1 MKLPK
6 RPPAHIK
13 ESESWK
19 ILQNSVPSLWMVR
32 DISERDY
39 GIDCY
44 IELVSNKNTV
54 TGDLLSAQLK
64 GTENIA
70 WKHSKTKA
78 RREAKFT
85 GIKIETINY
94 WMNLSV
100 PVFLF
105 VAETSTKNLYFAPIK
120 HQVRNQYSKYL
131 KQGSLSFSLSEEHSF
146 ADETGL
152 LNFIICY
159 IQEKTFRDLTDL
171 SRTLLIHLPQYYEFI
186 LSQQDLDP
194 FLEVEPEEELMFVH
208 IYLTIHNLCNLLA
221 IDWDIIWLDKIC
233 ENDKKTWSCSFS
245 CLYNLTMTEILP
257 LVEKKLAE
265 VLGRIKTIM
274 TVYQKEYWEKKEY
287 ILYRKAK
294 DLDISNLKT
303 LIY

>member
-19 ILQNSVPSLWMVR
+19 ILQNSVPSLWIVR
-32 DISERDY
+32 DVSERDY

-44 IELVSNKNTV
+44 IELVSNENTV

-64 GTENIA
+64 GPENLV
-70 WKHSKTKA
+70 WKYSKTKA

-105 VAETSTKNLYFAPIK
+105 VAETSSRKLYFAPIK
-120 HQVRNQYSKYL
+120 HQVRNQYVKYL
-131 KQGSLSFSLSEEHSF
+131 KQGSLGFTLSEEHSF
-146 ADETGL
+146 VDGSGL

-186 LSQQDLDP
+186 LANQDLDP
-194 FLEVEPEEELMFVH
+194 FLEVEPEEELMFIH
-208 IYLTIHNLCNLLA
+208 LYLTIHNLCNVLA
-221 IDWDIIWLDKIC
+221 IDWDIKWLDKIY
-233 ENDKKTWSCSFS
+233 EEDKQTWKSSFS
-245 CLYNLTMTEILP
+245 CLHNLTMTEILP
-257 LVEKKLAE
+257 LVERKLLE
-265 VLGRIKTIM
+265 VLGSIKTIV

-294 DLDISNLKT
+294 DLDVSNLKA

>member
-19 ILQNSVPSLWMVR
+19 ILQNSVPSLWIVR
-32 DISERDY
+32 DVSERDY

-44 IELVSNKNTV
+44 IELVSNENTV

-64 GTENIA
+64 GTENLT

-94 WMNLSV
+94 WMNSSV

-105 VAETSTKNLYFAPIK
+105 VAETSSNNLYFAPIK

-131 KQGSLSFSLSEEHSF
+131 KQGSLSFTLSEEHSF

-186 LSQQDLDP
+186 LSQQGLDP
-194 FLEVEPEEELMFVH
+194 FLEVEPEEELMFIH
-208 IYLTIHNLCNLLA
+208 IYLTIHNLCNVLA
-221 IDWDIIWLDKIC
+221 IDWDIKSLDKIY
-233 ENDKKTWSCSFS
+233 EDDKKTWNCSFS
-245 CLYNLTMTEILP
+245 CLHNLTMTEILP
-257 LVEKKLAE
+257 LVEKKLTE
-265 VLGRIKTIM
+265 VLGSIKTIV
-274 TVYQKEYWEKKEY
+274 TVYQKEYWVKKEY

-294 DLDISNLKT
+294 DLDLSDLSA

>member
-32 DISERDY
+32 DVSERDY

-44 IELVSNKNTV
+44 IELVSNENTV
-54 TGDLLSAQLK
+54 TGDLLLAQLK
-64 GTENIA
+64 GTENLA

-85 GIKIETINY
+85 GIKIDTINY

-105 VAETSTKNLYFAPIK
+105 VAETSSYNLYFAPIK

-131 KQGSLSFSLSEEHSF
+131 KQGSLSFTLSEEHSF
-146 ADETGL
+146 ADKTGL

-159 IQEKTFRDLTDL
+159 MQEKTFRDLTDL

-186 LSQQDLDP
+186 LSQQGLDP
-194 FLEVEPEEELMFVH
+194 FLEVEPEEELMFIH
-208 IYLTIHNLCNLLA
+208 IYLTIHNLCNVLA
-221 IDWDIIWLDKIC
+221 IDWDIKWLDKIY
-233 ENDKKTWSCSFS
+233 EDDKQKWNCSFNR
-245 CLYNLTMTEILP
+245 LHNLTMTEILP
-257 LVEKKLAE
+257 LVEKKLTE
-265 VLGRIKTIM
+265 VLGSIKTIV

-294 DLDISNLKT
+294 DLDLSDLNA